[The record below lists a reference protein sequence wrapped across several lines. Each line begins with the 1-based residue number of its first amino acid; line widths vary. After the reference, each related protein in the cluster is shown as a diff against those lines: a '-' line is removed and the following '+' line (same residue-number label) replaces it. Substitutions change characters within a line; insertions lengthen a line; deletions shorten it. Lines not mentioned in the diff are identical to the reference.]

1 MRLKMMIEDI
11 IIRLQEHELG
21 NDVETH
27 ELLEDAAKEIKDLR
41 RILDSLGDGV
51 LLYLLDRNKETVKL
65 MDDALD
71 AWEAYKDGSYAK

>member
-1 MRLKMMIEDI
+1 MMIEDI

>member
-1 MRLKMMIEDI
+1 MMIEDI
-11 IIRLQEHELG
+11 IIRLQEHQLG

-27 ELLEDAAKEIKDLR
+27 ELLEDAVKEIKDLR

-65 MDDALD
+65 MNDALD
-71 AWEAYKDGSYAK
+71 AWEAYKDGNYAK

>member
-1 MRLKMMIEDI
+1 MMIEDI

-27 ELLEDAAKEIKDLR
+27 ELLEDAVKEIKDLR

-65 MDDALD
+65 MNDALD
-71 AWEAYKDGSYAK
+71 AWEAYKNGSYAK